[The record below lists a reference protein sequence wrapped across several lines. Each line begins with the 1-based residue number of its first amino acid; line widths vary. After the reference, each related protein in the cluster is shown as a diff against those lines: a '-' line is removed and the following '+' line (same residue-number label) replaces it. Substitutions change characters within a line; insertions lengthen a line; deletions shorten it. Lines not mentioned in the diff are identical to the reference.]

1 MAMQTL
7 DFHKVGLVLGESNRM
22 LRHGLR
28 SALFSKGFREI
39 VDTDRISVIRET
51 IATQTVD
58 LLICNSW
65 LRDGDVVELTH
76 DIRHNRLG
84 NNPFIVI
91 ITFVDAPS
99 KEAVVRVLNS
109 GSDDV
114 VLKPISAGKLL
125 GRIESLASERKNF
138 VVVGDYVGPNRRVGG
153 RHEATGVPEFNVP
166 NPVRA
171 KARREAN
178 LEDLQHTIEHIGL
191 IITEEKL
198 KRYACRIN
206 DLVDR
211 VVPQYQA
218 RTPDED
224 VVGHLDSLLSLAGE
238 TRRCVGMTPHAH
250 LGELCESLM
259 TVAEG
264 VRRNPLAPSAQDLNL
279 LPQTAAAIQRAFNT
293 ETAKKLH

>member
-1 MAMQTL
+1 MQTL
-7 DFHKVGLVLGESNRM
+7 DFHKVGLVLGEPNKM

-28 SALFSKGFREI
+28 SALFSKGFRDI

-58 LLICNSW
+58 LLICDSR

-91 ITFVDAPS
+91 ITFVEAAS
-99 KEAVVRVLNS
+99 KDAVVRVLNS

-114 VLKPISAGKLL
+114 VLKPLSAGKLL
-125 GRIESLASERKNF
+125 ERIENLAGGRKNF
-138 VVVGDYVGPNRRVGG
+138 VVVGDYVGPNRRGGG
-153 RHEATGVPEFNVP
+153 RNEATGVPEFNVP

-171 KARREAN
+171 KARGEAN
-178 LEDLQHTIEHIGL
+178 PEVLRDTIEHIGL

-198 KRYACRIN
+198 KRYVCRIG

-211 VVPQYQA
+211 VIPHYQA
-218 RTPDED
+218 GTPDEEA
-224 VVGHLDSLLSLAGE
+224 VGHLDRLLSLAEE
-238 TRRCVGMTPHAH
+238 TRRCLQTTSHAH
-250 LGELCESLM
+250 VGDLCESLM

-264 VRRNPLAPSAQDLNL
+264 MRRNPLAPCAQDLQF
-279 LPQTAAAIQRAFNT
+279 LPQTATAIRLAFKT
-293 ETAKKLH
+293 EPAKILH